1 MDQYLQTDNSRLC
14 FSSFGETNQETIL
27 FIHGFPLSK
36 ETWEE
41 QVKFLSPYFRI
52 VTYDLCGLGNSSN
65 ETGFVT
71 IDSHVA
77 DLIAILDFLKL
88 KKVNLIGLSMGG
100 YIALRAINLFPE
112 RFKSVILSNTRAD
125 ADSNEVKEKRFA
137 QIAALTSG
145 GHADFAQGTSMALF
159 SEDFR
164 KTNFDKPLNLKKY
177 ILSQSKIGLCGNIM
191 AMASR
196 QDANSFLAKINLPVL
211 VITGDNDNVIPNKE
225 GLKMKTLIPEAQIY
239 QIKEAGHLS
248 NIEQPVVFSKKVKEF
263 FES

>member
-1 MDQYLQTDNSRLC
+1 MDQYLKTENSRICL
-14 FSSFGETNQETIL
+14 SSYGETNKETIL

-52 VTYDLCGLGNSSN
+52 VTYDLCGLGNSTN

-88 KKVNLIGLSMGG
+88 KRVNLVGLSMGG
-100 YIALRAINLFPE
+100 YIALRAVNLFPE
-112 RFKSVILSNTRAD
+112 RFKSLILSNTRAD
-125 ADSNEVKEKRFA
+125 ADSNEAKEKRFA
-137 QIAALTSG
+137 QIASLSNG
-145 GHADFAQGTSMALF
+145 GHATFAKDTSMALY
-159 SEDFR
+159 SEEFR
-164 KTNFDKPLNLKKY
+164 KKNFDKPLQLKEL
-177 ILSQSKIGLCGNIM
+177 ILRQSKNGLCGNIL

-196 QDANSFLAKINLPVL
+196 QDANEFLAKIKLPVL
-211 VITGDNDNVIPNKE
+211 VITGDKDKVIPHKE
-225 GLKMKTLIPEAQIY
+225 GLKMKTLIPGAKLY

-248 NIEQPVVFSKKVKEF
+248 NIEQPVVFSKKIKEF
-263 FES
+263 LVS